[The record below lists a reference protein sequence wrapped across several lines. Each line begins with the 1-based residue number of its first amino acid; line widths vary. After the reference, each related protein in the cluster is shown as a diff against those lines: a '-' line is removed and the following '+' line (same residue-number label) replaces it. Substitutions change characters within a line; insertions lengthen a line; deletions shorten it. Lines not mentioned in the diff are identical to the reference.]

1 MSVAVQNLITNSR
14 SYLFH
19 SINANLNRSKSH
31 LTVSSLPYQKL
42 QSFIT
47 ILRRGSPNREF
58 GSVKASRWGIR
69 AFQSGDGS
77 DESHRREWKLDGFN
91 LDAILSVAEVLCIA
105 PSVVFS
111 IGCALNWLLL
121 GSQKWFQVS
130 LMNSFL
136 VWQHVVLVGA
146 VGIGALICRRQWR
159 RIYMDSSSKFGG
171 DASLNLVERVEK
183 LEEDLRSSVT
193 IIGVLSRQL
202 EKLGIRFRVTRRT
215 LKEPIA
221 ETAALAQKNSEATRA
236 LGMQEE
242 ILEKELGEIQKALL
256 AMQEQQQKQLD
267 LILAV
272 GKSGKLIDSQQD
284 PITEVQTDE
293 MQNSVPKKEQVEMQN
308 SVPKKEQVKQMEFRT
323 ERHGSQQ

>member
-69 AFQSGDGS
+69 AFQSGNCLMKSTHTVIFLYFVLKQEKKNRLSGDGS

-111 IGCALNWLLL
+111 IGCTLNWLLL

-146 VGIGALICRRQWR
+146 VGIRDLIRRKQQQR
-159 RIYMDSSSKFGG
+159 VYMDSSSKFWG
-171 DASLNLVERVEK
+171 DVS
-183 LEEDLRSSVT
+183 
-193 IIGVLSRQL
+193 
-202 EKLGIRFRVTRRT
+202 
-215 LKEPIA
+215 
-221 ETAALAQKNSEATRA
+221 
-236 LGMQEE
+236 M
-242 ILEKELGEIQKALL
+242 
-256 AMQEQQQKQLD
+256 
-267 LILAV
+267 
-272 GKSGKLIDSQQD
+272 
-284 PITEVQTDE
+284 
-293 MQNSVPKKEQVEMQN
+293 
-308 SVPKKEQVKQMEFRT
+308 
-323 ERHGSQQ
+323 